1 MNVIFLDIDG
11 VLNSN
16 EELLNLMTEDFD
28 PINEIFDNHL
38 LVLQKIVQS
47 TDAKIVLSSS
57 WRMGYIRK
65 LNGKQDTCK
74 GYDAVTKKLKEFNM
88 SLLDVTPYLPEE
100 TRGKEIAKWL
110 EMHPETTNFLIL
122 DDEKV
127 GCLEEHMLLLDNKLG
142 LTEKDIEAS
151 IKILR
156 RKQ

>member
-74 GYDAVTKKLKEFNM
+74 GYGMKIIPMRF
-88 SLLDVTPYLPEE
+88 
-100 TRGKEIAKWL
+100 
-110 EMHPETTNFLIL
+110 
-122 DDEKV
+122 
-127 GCLEEHMLLLDNKLG
+127 
-142 LTEKDIEAS
+142 
-151 IKILR
+151 KILAKVMMR
-156 RKQ
+156 LQKN